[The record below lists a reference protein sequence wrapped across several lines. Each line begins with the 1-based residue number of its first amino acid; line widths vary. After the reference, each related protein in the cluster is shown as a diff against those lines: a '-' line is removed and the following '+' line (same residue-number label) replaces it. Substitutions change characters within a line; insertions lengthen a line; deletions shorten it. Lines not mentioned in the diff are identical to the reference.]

1 MFINSLEIFWLNL
14 MLPKKYNI
22 KVGHVEYQNFYSIY
36 FIDNQPLLII
46 KLDLIGY
53 IQGPK

>member
-1 MFINSLEIFWLNL
+1 